1 MTEAEKII
9 REVIAIKRREC
20 QEAQKKYDAV
30 RDNPEHS
37 ISELISVSGEY
48 FRAQGAYSAA
58 MDCYMALIDKAV
70 I

>member
-1 MTEAEKII
+1 MTEAEKVI
-9 REVIAIKRREC
+9 REVILIKRREC
-20 QEAQKKYDAV
+20 AEAEKKYNEM

-37 ISELISVSGEY
+37 ISEIISVGGEY

-58 MDCYMALIDKAV
+58 MDCLIALIDKAV